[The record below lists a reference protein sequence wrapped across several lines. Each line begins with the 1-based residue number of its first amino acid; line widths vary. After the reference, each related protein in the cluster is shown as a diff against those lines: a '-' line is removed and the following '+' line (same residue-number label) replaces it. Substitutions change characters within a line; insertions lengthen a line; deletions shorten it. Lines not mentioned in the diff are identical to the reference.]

1 MKFPPVL
8 NDEERKMIQNSREKD
23 FEAKAEGDANNI
35 SKFNKAPSSSRQ
47 WSAFK
52 NPRIVR
58 VSRAFGGKDR
68 HSKVCTVRGLRDRRI
83 RLSVPTAIQLYD
95 LQDRLGLSQP
105 SKVVDWLLDATK
117 HDIDNLPPLQMPP
130 GNFSQFHQ
138 PSLVSPELNAPQSS
152 LATFFRP
159 IPEFV
164 KEGGVT
170 QSLLPN
176 KEGIKINY
184 NLEDE
189 QFMGKSNAGMEG
201 KLKEVER
208 ESTIVEKTKW
218 MRTNEDQSYIP
229 QVSAQNFF
237 PLSSNLSSFPYNYY
251 HFDPSSLSLSQF
263 GSHGLFPPP
272 QTEASNPSN
281 FMSMPSSLALPS
293 GSQLLLSP
301 PVATPSIFP
310 SFPPY
315 IPNPGESDTKQI
327 NHFPFL
333 SSSSHHGLQNPLM
346 PSLHNSFSSL
356 MSASS
361 KVHLHSQNDERQP
374 NKGNTGS

>member
-1 MKFPPVL
+1 
-8 NDEERKMIQNSREKD
+8 MIPNSREKD
-23 FEAKAEGDANNI
+23 FEAKVEGDVNNI

-47 WSAFK
+47 WSALK

-68 HSKVCTVRGLRDRRI
+68 HSKVCTMRGLRDRRI

-105 SKVVDWLLDATK
+105 SKVVDWLIDATK
-117 HDIDNLPPLQMPP
+117 HDIDKLPPLQMPP
-130 GNFSQFHQ
+130 GNFSQFYQ

-152 LATFFRP
+152 HATFFNP
-159 IPEFV
+159 NPEFV
-164 KEGGVT
+164 KEGGIT

-176 KEGIKINY
+176 KEGVEINY
-184 NLEDE
+184 NLGDE
-189 QFMGKSNAGMEG
+189 QLMGKPNAGMGG

-208 ESTIVEKTKW
+208 ESTIVGKTRW
-218 MRTNEDQSYIP
+218 MRANEDRSYIP

-251 HFDPSSLSLSQF
+251 HFDPSGLSLSQF
-263 GSHGLFPPP
+263 GPHGSFPPP
-272 QTEASNPSN
+272 QTEAANPSN
-281 FMSMPSSLALPS
+281 FMSMPSSLAFPS
-293 GSQLLLSP
+293 GPQLILSP

-315 IPNPGESDTKQI
+315 IPNPGETDTRQI

-346 PSLHNSFSSL
+346 PSLHNSFSSS
-356 MSASS
+356 MSTSS
-361 KVHLHSQNDERQP
+361 KVHLHSQNDERQL
-374 NKGNTGS
+374 NKGNTGF